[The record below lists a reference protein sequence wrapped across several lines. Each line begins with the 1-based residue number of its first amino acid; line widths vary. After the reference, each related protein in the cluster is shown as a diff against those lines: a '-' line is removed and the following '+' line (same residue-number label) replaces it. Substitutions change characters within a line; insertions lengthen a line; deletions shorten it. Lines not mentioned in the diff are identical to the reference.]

1 MAELYQN
8 HVKQIVPASELDWFA
23 CSAAMINMINR
34 DFTTAQLWLEVAE
47 KSDKLN
53 GQSPITWSKVWPILW
68 LLNED
73 RSVKLDEKKLER
85 WAQELLTKKHLEG
98 RSFVNFTYQVL

>member
-1 MAELYQN
+1 
-8 HVKQIVPASELDWFA
+8 
-23 CSAAMINMINR
+23 MINMINR

-73 RSVKLDEKKLER
+73 RSVKLDEK
-85 WAQELLTKKHLEG
+85 
-98 RSFVNFTYQVL
+98 N